1 MLAYLPWINNK
12 NSVYKSKIEA
22 HEEINKLRKWAI
34 NQNPSNNKSTHWW
47 YKNLPTDV
55 CMTFYKIALNES
67 IIKMFRANYSTNYNI
82 DILND
87 MNELYITVPSQ
98 THNNNTSDQIFYTP
112 HIDGPFYLFPF
123 ASCYRTIIGLD
134 DNSNVTTCFNM
145 IPEKIILKKGD
156 VVSFDFHRECHY
168 IYNNLDSENNN
179 LRVVMKVHYCI
190 YPKWAYY
197 FGRTLGLMS
206 IYYNKLF
213 RNLFLFTIIKN
224 NNFKKYLSSSMILI
238 TKIVHDIEYYI
249 GYNNISYI
257 FILYILSL
265 YTNSHVFLFGSSYIH
280 YLIRINSEPN
290 VENDIVINRDHR
302 FYYTIY
308 LCNLYNIYYKII
320 NVNLLMISQFVNI
333 ILYIL
338 NISKIRDVA
347 KINEIVSL
355 VLIYN
360 FNNIGNIYNIYA
372 HAHLVLNFIENQEIE
387 M

>member
-1 MLAYLPWINNK
+1 MLAYLPWNNKK
-12 NSVYKSKIEA
+12 NSVYKSKIED

-55 CMTFYKIALNES
+55 CMTFYKIALNEN
-67 IIKMFRANYSTNYNI
+67 IVKMFRANYGDDYNI

-87 MNELYITVPSQ
+87 MNELYVTAPSQ
-98 THNNNTSDQIFYTP
+98 TQNNNTSDQIFYTP

-145 IPEKIILKKGD
+145 IPYKIALKKGD

-168 IYNNLDSENNN
+168 IYNNLDSVNND

-238 TKIVHDIEYYI
+238 TKIVHDIEFYI

-257 FILYILSL
+257 FMLYILSL

-280 YLIRINSEPN
+280 YLIRINSEA
-290 VENDIVINRDHR
+290 NDIVINRDHR

-308 LCNLYNIYYKII
+308 LYNLYNIYYKII
-320 NVNLLMISQFVNI
+320 DVNLLMISQFVNI
-333 ILYIL
+333 ILYIID
-338 NISKIRDVA
+338 ISKIRDVA
-347 KINEIVSL
+347 KVNEIVSL

-360 FNNIGNIYNIYA
+360 FNSIGNIYNIFV
-372 HAHLVLNFIENQEIE
+372 HTHLVLNFIENQEIE

>member
-1 MLAYLPWINNK
+1 MLAYLPWNNKK
-12 NSVYKSKIEA
+12 NSVYKSKIED

-55 CMTFYKIALNES
+55 CMTFYKIALNEN
-67 IIKMFRANYSTNYNI
+67 IVKMFRANYGDDYNI

-87 MNELYITVPSQ
+87 MNELYVTAPSQ
-98 THNNNTSDQIFYTP
+98 TQNNNTSDQIFYTP

-145 IPEKIILKKGD
+145 IPDKIALKKGD

-168 IYNNLDSENNN
+168 IYNNLNNAN
-179 LRVVMKVHYCI
+179 NDLRVVMKVHYCI

-238 TKIVHDIEYYI
+238 TKIVHDIEFYI

-257 FILYILSL
+257 FMLYILSL

-280 YLIRINSEPN
+280 YLIRINSEA
-290 VENDIVINRDHR
+290 NDIVINRDHR

-308 LCNLYNIYYKII
+308 LYNLYNIYYKII
-320 NVNLLMISQFVNI
+320 DVNLLMISQFVNI
-333 ILYIL
+333 ILYIID
-338 NISKIRDVA
+338 ISKIRDVA
-347 KINEIVSL
+347 KVNEIVSL

-360 FNNIGNIYNIYA
+360 FNSIGNIYNIFV
-372 HAHLVLNFIENQEIE
+372 HTHLVLNFIENQEIE

>member
-1 MLAYLPWINNK
+1 MLAYLPWNNKK
-12 NSVYKSKIEA
+12 NSVYKSKIED
-22 HEEINKLRKWAI
+22 HEEINKIRKWAI

-55 CMTFYKIALNES
+55 CMTFYKIALNEN
-67 IIKMFRANYSTNYNI
+67 IVKMFRANYGDDYNI

-87 MNELYITVPSQ
+87 MNELYVTAPSQ
-98 THNNNTSDQIFYTP
+98 TQNNNTSDQIFYTP

-145 IPEKIILKKGD
+145 IPYKIALKKGD

-168 IYNNLDSENNN
+168 IYNNLDSVNND

-190 YPKWAYY
+190 YSKRAYY

-238 TKIVHDIEYYI
+238 TKIVHDIEFYI

-257 FILYILSL
+257 FMLYILSL

-280 YLIRINSEPN
+280 YLIRINSEA
-290 VENDIVINRDHR
+290 NDIVINRDHR

-308 LCNLYNIYYKII
+308 LYNLYNIYYKII
-320 NVNLLMISQFVNI
+320 DVNLLMISQFVNI
-333 ILYIL
+333 ILYIID
-338 NISKIRDVA
+338 ISKIRDVA
-347 KINEIVSL
+347 KVNEIVSL

-360 FNNIGNIYNIYA
+360 FNSIGNIYNIFV
-372 HAHLVLNFIENQEIE
+372 HTHLVLNFIENQEIE